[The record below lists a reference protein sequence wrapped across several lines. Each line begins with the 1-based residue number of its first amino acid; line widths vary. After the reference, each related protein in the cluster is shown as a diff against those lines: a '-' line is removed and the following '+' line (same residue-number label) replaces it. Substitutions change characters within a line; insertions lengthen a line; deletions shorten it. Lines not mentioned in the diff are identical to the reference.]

1 MYLDGKRMHLLDLRS
16 GSPAEPVPLAPELG
30 DVAPTVFAFTRD
42 GQAAVMGAD
51 IVDDQ
56 NYGDPRPRSL
66 AVVPLDGGTP
76 TSYAIDDERWTYD
89 QLLKADER
97 TVWQP
102 DGASISVLLTER
114 STGDKAVVRYD
125 AATPDGQVLWKS
137 RAKLVNLTSGGSHDF
152 IVGQYEDMHTPA
164 NIFRFNADFSSRER
178 ISHIDPRLDN
188 VEAGSAEVFETRV
201 PLHDGTLAP
210 SRRPCCSRPGPSG
223 ATASPRSS
231 PCTRGAT

>member
-1 MYLDGKRMHLLDLRS
+1 
-16 GSPAEPVPLAPELG
+16 
-30 DVAPTVFAFTRD
+30 
-42 GQAAVMGAD
+42 MGVD

-76 TSYAIDDERWTYD
+76 ATYAIDDGRWTYD

-97 TVWQP
+97 TAWQP

-125 AATPDGQVLWKS
+125 AATPDGQVLWKA

-188 VEAGSAEVFETRV
+188 VQVGTAEVFETTV
-201 PLHDGTLAP
+201 PLHDGTLATVKTAVLLP
-210 SRRPCCSRPGPSG
+210 PGAERGDRLPAIVTMYPG
-223 ATASPRSS
+223 AT
-231 PCTRGAT
+231 